1 MVYPGSLQIATQH
14 RRWLRPSP
22 VHWSA
27 SLLRSQRVVHC
38 PIPWLGEAAPIS
50 LRGGIFATGSKK
62 KWASLKMDLFTSFF
76 GWNIENI
83 WKHHLDLE
91 HLASGKGTCHMK
103 WNSFQCNVLST
114 PATTNAPPPPPPA
127 EFARHMRSSL
137 PFWGDENTTG
147 EHIIAYIHTCCIVHS
162 YMY

>member
-38 PIPWLGEAAPIS
+38 PIPWLCVVVFLPPVPP
-50 LRGGIFATGSKK
+50 K

-114 PATTNAPPPPPPA
+114 PATTNAPPPA